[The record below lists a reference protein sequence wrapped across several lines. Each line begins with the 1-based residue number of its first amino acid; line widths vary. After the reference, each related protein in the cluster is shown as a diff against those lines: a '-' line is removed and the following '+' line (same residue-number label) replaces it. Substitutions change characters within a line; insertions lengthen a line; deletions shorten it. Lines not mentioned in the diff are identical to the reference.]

1 MPYAFLLA
9 LQAGGMV
16 VDWLSTNDQNQ
27 LLKEG
32 DQLNQAAITANI
44 ATSRLQF
51 EDESLDAMK
60 KLRMNL
66 GTQMAMQA
74 ARGVRSGA
82 GTAALLTNESLGN
95 FNADQRIRKINE
107 LASEN
112 GLKAQGLMSSLNT
125 QANINKNWNAFDNR
139 VISKIP
145 TSGTAYSGLS
155 EGFSGK
161 NNYGFST
168 PKQTSFGLS
177 KVGS

>member
-1 MPYAFLLA
+1 MPFAFLLA

-32 DQLNQAAITANI
+32 DTLNQAAITANI

-74 ARGVRSGA
+74 ARGVSSA
-82 GTAALLTNESLGN
+82 GEGVLFSNESVGN
-95 FNADQRIRKINE
+95 FNADQRIRKINQ
-107 LASEN
+107 LSTEN
-112 GLKAQGLMSSLNT
+112 GLKAQGLISSLNT
-125 QANINKNWNAFDNR
+125 QANIDKNWNAFDQR
-139 VISKIP
+139 TIAKIP
-145 TSGTAYSGLS
+145 TIGDAWSGIGK
-155 EGFSGK
+155 GFSAK
-161 NNYGFST
+161 NGYGFST
-168 PKQTSFGLS
+168 PKQANYGLT
-177 KVGS
+177 KVTQ